1 MKNNL
6 QMFFMAGTL
15 LLLLG
20 GCVLVSGPG
29 DSNDGSSSENASSG
43 DEVSDLPAVE
53 RVEKVTLSVEDYRL
67 RDNSSVYEDDD
78 EDSVITMYLTVREG
92 NSAEHTDHTWTEVN
106 TYSKYW
112 YEDRN
117 IEQYAVEGILQ
128 VGDENGP
135 LPGEVGYGENTPNAI
150 VKIRG
155 QTSSQRE
162 QKNYKI
168 ELKEGKGEWRNQ
180 RTINLNK
187 HIGEGLRFR
196 NKLAYDLMKDV
207 PQMMAARTQF
217 VHLYVKDETEGGSGI
232 FEDYGLYTQVEQING
247 RYLKTHGL
255 DNNGQLYKNEFFEF
269 LRYEDAIKLATDPTY
284 DLDAFE
290 TYLEVKGST
299 DHSKLIEMLEDV
311 NDYSIPIEDTV
322 EKWFDTEN
330 LFYWMG
336 FQILMGNEDTNARN
350 YFLYSPLNLDKF
362 YIISW
367 DNDSSL
373 TALEDL
379 MYGRNGFAGSWE
391 AGISNYWG
399 NILFQRMYKV
409 QEYRDGLTQAIETLR
424 SQYLTKEKVNRLVNT
439 YRNVVKPYVYS
450 MPDILYAPL
459 TPEQYEQVADH
470 LADEIEE
477 NYQAY
482 LESLEKP
489 LPFYIGVPTVANGK
503 LQLIWDP
510 SYDFDN
516 EEIFYNV
523 EVASDYLFEN
533 VLFSQHNLRVP
544 EAEMDLLSEGQYFI
558 RVRSTNASGKTQDA
572 FDYYALDNGSKV
584 YATQCFYVLADGTIE
599 QDIFVEGE

>member
-6 QMFFMAGTL
+6 QLFALIGAL

-20 GCVLVSGPG
+20 GCALAGGTETETTETSVQETSDAVSA
-29 DSNDGSSSENASSG
+29 SE
-43 DEVSDLPAVE
+43 P
-53 RVEKVTLSVEDYRL
+53 VEKVTSSVEDYQL
-67 RDNSSVYEDDD
+67 RDNDAVYEDDD
-78 EDSVITMYLTVREG
+78 EDSVVTMYLTVREG
-92 NSAEHTDHTWTEVN
+92 NSTENTNHTWTEVN

-112 YEDRN
+112 YEDN
-117 IEQYAVEGILQ
+117 NLEQYAVEGILQ
-128 VGDENGP
+128 VGDENG
-135 LPGEVGYGENTPNAI
+135 LIPGELGYGETVPNAI

-155 QTSSQRE
+155 QSSTERI

-187 HIGEGLRFR
+187 HGGEGLRFR
-196 NKLAYDLMKDV
+196 NKLAYDLMKDI
-207 PQMMAARTQF
+207 PQMMSARTQF
-217 VHLYVKDETEGGSGI
+217 VHLYVKDETEGGSGV

-255 DNNGQLYKNEFFEF
+255 DNNGHLYKNEFFEF
-269 LRYEDAIKLATDPTY
+269 LRYEDAIKLETDPTF

-290 TYLEVKGST
+290 TYLEIKGNT

-367 DNDSSL
+367 DNDASL
-373 TALEDL
+373 TATEDPTT
-379 MYGRNGFAGSWE
+379 GINSFSGSWE

-399 NILFQRMYKV
+399 NTLFQRMFKIK
-409 QEYRDGLTQAIETLR
+409 EYRDGLTQVIEILR
-424 SQYLTKEKVNRLVNT
+424 SEYLTVDRVNELVDT
-439 YRNVVKPYVYS
+439 YKTVVKPYVYS
-450 MPDILYAPL
+450 MPDILYATL
-459 TPEQYEQVADH
+459 TSEEYDMVANSI
-470 LADEIEE
+470 AGEIED

-482 LESLEKP
+482 LESLERP
-489 LPFYIGVPTVANGK
+489 MPFFIGVPEIVDGS
-503 LQLIWDP
+503 LRIVWDP
-510 SYDFDN
+510 AYDFDN
-516 EEIFYNV
+516 ESITYSV
-523 EVASDYLFEN
+523 EVASDYLFQN
-533 VLFSQHNLRVP
+533 MIYSQQNIRVP
-544 EAEMDLLSEGQYFI
+544 QVDIDILPEGQYFV
-558 RVRSTNASGKTQDA
+558 RVTATNESGKSQTA
-572 FDYYALDNGSKV
+572 FDYYVVESQKTYGTK
-584 YATQCFYVLADGTIE
+584 CFYVLADGTIE
-599 QDIFVEGE
+599 EDIYDEGE